1 MRIREARSE
10 DAVVLAELGATIQQ
24 LHHDERPD
32 WFKPAN
38 ADEAVKFYEELL
50 ENADVTAFVAED
62 DAGVLGFVL
71 VNVLHRPETPFAWA
85 QTIVHIDQIGVAPSA
100 RHRGVGRELFQAVR
114 ALADQVA
121 ATRVFLTTWDFN
133 TVAHRFF
140 EAEGLESEMRRM
152 SMPWPAP

>member
-24 LHHDERPD
+24 LQHDERPD

-38 ADEAVKFYEELL
+38 AVEAVKFYEELL

-71 VNVLHRPETPFAWA
+71 VNVLHRPPLC
-85 QTIVHIDQIGVAPSA
+85 QPSVRQIGQPI
-100 RHRGVGRELFQAVR
+100 R
-114 ALADQVA
+114 
-121 ATRVFLTTWDFN
+121 
-133 TVAHRFF
+133 
-140 EAEGLESEMRRM
+140 
-152 SMPWPAP
+152 